1 MFNTLLH
8 ILLAPDGLLVLGQPV
23 QFAMKSPTNAA
34 GVVRRAALQAR
45 EVLALRVITLEEQQK
60 RVTLPALHLQI
71 AFGTCTTPRMP
82 QA

>member
-23 QFAMKSPTNAA
+23 QLAMKSPTNAA